1 MTIAVC
7 PQRPHRPF
15 PRVRRTSSCVLT
27 TDASAPLCA
36 ATSSTTARTS
46 ARMRLAARR
55 VGNIKALVFYAHISK
70 CSHAPFVFA
79 RSDAKLTDCR
89 SNRTHCGDGDE
100 AHCVTNGTDSFCSC
114 KAGFQKIGHRAC
126 GGTRAPLK
134 TAPSRT
140 ACVDLRRF
148 TEPFVCV
155 QIRTNVCSLDCAPTS
170 ATTPKAPTNA
180 AATSTSPGSATPARL
195 TVRTASWTLL
205 KAH

>member
-46 ARMRLAARR
+46 AQMRLAARQ
-55 VGNIKALVFYAHISK
+55 VGNIKAFMFDAPISK
-70 CSHAPFVFA
+70 CSHAPSVFA

-126 GGTRAPLK
+126 GGTRVPKNCAVKDGVGWLAWIHGAFRLCSDK
-134 TAPSRT
+134 NECLQFGLCSHICNNTKGSYK
-140 ACVDLRRF
+140 CSCHKYF
-148 TEPFVCV
+148 TRISDTCKADSED
-155 QIRTNVCSLDCAPTS
+155 RLLDS
-170 ATTPKAPTNA
+170 
-180 AATSTSPGSATPARL
+180 S
-195 TVRTASWTLL
+195 
-205 KAH
+205 